1 MRKRMPL
8 CRHYR
13 FGRALCSLLLLL
25 ILAVGTA
32 LVSCNAIWDRGE
44 IEFTLPEEKTE
55 PDSETEDSPSGAE
68 SETLCNHDMKEVPG
82 SRQAATCTENGHYV
96 LRCTYCGQEKTGSI
110 PATGHTEEIDV
121 AVPATC
127 EQDGLTAGTHCA
139 TCGEILRAQ
148 ETVPALGHTEVTDEG
163 VAPTCTEA
171 GKTEGKHC
179 SVCGKVLIEQKPL
192 PAAHTK
198 AIDAA
203 VAPTCDK
210 AGKTEGSHCSV
221 CGKVLVDQRDILPK
235 GHTAV
240 TDAAVAPTCAPAGK
254 TQGSH

>member
-1 MRKRMPL
+1 MPL

-96 LRCTYCGQEKTGSI
+96 LRCTY
-110 PATGHTEEIDV
+110 
-121 AVPATC
+121 
-127 EQDGLTAGTHCA
+127 
-139 TCGEILRAQ
+139 
-148 ETVPALGHTEVTDEG
+148 
-163 VAPTCTEA
+163 
-171 GKTEGKHC
+171 
-179 SVCGKVLIEQKPL
+179 
-192 PAAHTK
+192 
-198 AIDAA
+198 
-203 VAPTCDK
+203 
-210 AGKTEGSHCSV
+210 
-221 CGKVLVDQRDILPK
+221 
-235 GHTAV
+235 
-240 TDAAVAPTCAPAGK
+240 
-254 TQGSH
+254 